1 MTPNPADEARHAPPA
16 GAGDDRWSDAWQLD
30 AWTASGIGLTVRL
43 ELFPVRQHAWYWT
56 YLVLP
61 DLPGPVVVRD
71 HDVPAAAFGAR
82 GARRR
87 DSGRSC
93 GARRPSST
101 GRTASRRSRC
111 ASTTPTTRSRAR
123 PASACPSGSISSGR
137 SPRRRTRTAR
147 RGPAAGYV
155 LPGVVHGDVLLG
167 QSRFEL
173 DAPGVYQRTWGSD
186 PPVVGAW
193 SWRGG
198 GGDEFVF
205 VEAGA
210 QRPVDG
216 FVWRGGASS
225 EAITDARAEMHG
237 GGGRVVVDA
246 SAELSLDVIGAAPV
260 PLDGGLAVQ
269 RALCRATDVEG
280 HATAG
285 WWARVEAR

>member
-71 HDVPAAAFGAR
+71 HDVPLPRSALEVRAEGLWAELWCETPLEHWTYGLEAFAVRLDHPDDALAGEAGERLPIGLDLEWEITAPPHVHGAAR
-82 GARRR
+82 
-87 DSGRSC
+87 
-93 GARRPSST
+93 
-101 GRTASRRSRC
+101 
-111 ASTTPTTRSRAR
+111 
-123 PASACPSGSISSGR
+123 
-137 SPRRRTRTAR
+137 
-147 RGPAAGYV
+147 PAAGYV

-167 QSRFEL
+167 PSRFEL

-205 VEAGA
+205 VEAGT

-216 FVWRGGASS
+216 FVWRGGVSS
-225 EAITDARAEMHG
+225 EAITDARSEMHG
-237 GGGRVVVDA
+237 GGGRVVIDA